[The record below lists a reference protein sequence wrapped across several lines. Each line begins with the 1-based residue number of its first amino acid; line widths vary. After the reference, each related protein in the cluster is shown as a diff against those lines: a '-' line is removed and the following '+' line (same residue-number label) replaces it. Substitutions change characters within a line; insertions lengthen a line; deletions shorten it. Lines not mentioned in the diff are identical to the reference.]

1 MTAWPRSLVW
11 TLALGSFAGCA
22 SSQPMSTPSTLP
34 SGAAPK
40 VGAPT
45 RSVSVY
51 PLAPP
56 GDVVEKHFGIA
67 LADPFRWL
75 EELDSPQTRAWVNA
89 ENQLTDR
96 YFAAIPGRAQ
106 LRARLAELR
115 QVPSFNLPVRRGGRY
130 FWIYRDGRSAQ
141 PVVMSAATLNG
152 PPRVLFDPNLL
163 SSDGSLAFYRMAVS
177 DDGTLLAYGLSP
189 GSGDWTTWHVRN
201 VASGKDL
208 PDQLEHLKYYDP
220 VFSHDGKGLFYSS
233 FPAPTAGKE
242 LTEPDH
248 DDRVYFHRLGS
259 PTSDDELV
267 YARPDH
273 PTEQFHPQISRD
285 GRYLVIT
292 IGDGEVDDR
301 GVEQVAYKD
310 LARHGKPELL
320 VRNYDA
326 QYLFVG
332 SAGPLFYFIT
342 TGGAANKRIVS
353 IDSRAPLQ
361 AAKVV
366 VPESKLAIQDAKVIG
381 ERLLVTFMQDA
392 HSVCTAFDLTG
403 RKLREVALPGLG
415 SEWDFDGDESE
426 GFYSFE
432 SLTEP
437 ATIYRYDFATGL
449 SAAWQEPA
457 LPFEP
462 SAFETKQ
469 IFFASKDGT
478 RVPMFVTSK
487 RGLALD
493 GALPTLITGYGFGGV
508 PNLPDYAPSNIAW
521 LERGGVS
528 VLVNIRGGGE
538 YGEDWHKAA
547 WREHRQT
554 GFDDFIAAGQ
564 WLIAN
569 RYTSREHLGAV
580 GTSGGGMLVAAVTM
594 QRPDLFGASVPIAG
608 VHDLLRFQLFGEG
621 AGWQGDLGAPDG
633 SASEFA
639 FLKSISPLHNVRPG
653 TSYPPMLL
661 ITADHDVRVAPLHSY
676 KFAAALQ
683 AAQAGSAPIALR
695 VDTQSGHGGGATALQ
710 RVTRDAEVL
719 AFFAHNLGMKLP

>member
-1 MTAWPRSLVW
+1 
-11 TLALGSFAGCA
+11 
-22 SSQPMSTPSTLP
+22 
-34 SGAAPK
+34 
-40 VGAPT
+40 
-45 RSVSVY
+45 
-51 PLAPP
+51 
-56 GDVVEKHFGIA
+56 
-67 LADPFRWL
+67 
-75 EELDSPQTRAWVNA
+75 
-89 ENQLTDR
+89 
-96 YFAAIPGRAQ
+96 
-106 LRARLAELR
+106 
-115 QVPSFNLPVRRGGRY
+115 
-130 FWIYRDGRSAQ
+130 
-141 PVVMSAATLNG
+141 
-152 PPRVLFDPNLL
+152 
-163 SSDGSLAFYRMAVS
+163 
-177 DDGTLLAYGLSP
+177 
-189 GSGDWTTWHVRN
+189 
-201 VASGKDL
+201 
-208 PDQLEHLKYYDP
+208 
-220 VFSHDGKGLFYSS
+220 
-233 FPAPTAGKE
+233 
-242 LTEPDH
+242 
-248 DDRVYFHRLGS
+248 
-259 PTSDDELV
+259 
-267 YARPDH
+267 
-273 PTEQFHPQISRD
+273 
-285 GRYLVIT
+285 
-292 IGDGEVDDR
+292 
-301 GVEQVAYKD
+301 
-310 LARHGKPELL
+310 
-320 VRNYDA
+320 
-326 QYLFVG
+326 
-332 SAGPLFYFIT
+332 
-342 TGGAANKRIVS
+342 
-353 IDSRAPLQ
+353 
-361 AAKVV
+361 
-366 VPESKLAIQDAKVIG
+366 
-381 ERLLVTFMQDA
+381 
-392 HSVCTAFDLTG
+392 
-403 RKLREVALPGLG
+403 VALPGLG